1 MNPRLVITLI
11 VDNSA
16 AMQGDRFTSFKSAF
30 DKCLARIKEANP
42 TNLDLEIIAYDEF
55 SPKVLMSYKTK
66 DFNCGELQP
75 YKMPF
80 LGKAISTAVKDLSQ
94 LNEKYG
100 EKEVPIYKPWFFILT
115 DAYSFDDVD
124 EGVNA
129 MKQYFAE
136 NKVLYM
142 PFLLSQRKI
151 PSNIEPLA
159 KVKSFMR
166 IKDNAY
172 EEFFDWFYNMAYKR
186 ATTPKETPVKFD
198 RADFEGWAIL

>member
-1 MNPRLVITLI
+1 MSPRLVITIIL
-11 VDNSA
+11 DNSA
-16 AMQGDRFTSFKSAF
+16 AIQGERFENFKKAF
-30 DKCLARIKEANP
+30 ENCLAKIREANP
-42 TNLDLEIIAYDEF
+42 TNLDLEIIAFDEF
-55 SPKVLMSYKTK
+55 SPKAIKSYKDK
-66 DFNCGELQP
+66 DFKCDELQP
-75 YKMPF
+75 FKMPF
-80 LGKAISTAVKDLSQ
+80 LGKAITMAIKDLSA

-151 PSNIEPLA
+151 PQNIEQLA

-172 EEFFDWFYNMAYKR
+172 EEFFTWFFNMAYKR
-186 ATTPKETPVKFD
+186 ATTPQETPVKFD

>member
-1 MNPRLVITLI
+1 MNPRLVITIIL
-11 VDNSA
+11 DNSA
-16 AMQGDRFTSFKSAF
+16 AMQGERFTNFKNAF
-30 DKCLARIKEANP
+30 ENCLAKIREVNP
-42 TNLDLEIIAYDEF
+42 TNLDLEIIAFDEF
-55 SPKVLMSYKTK
+55 SPKVLKSYRDEGFK
-66 DFNCGELQP
+66 CEELQP

-80 LGKAISTAVKDLSQ
+80 LGKAISMAIKDLSL
-94 LNEKYG
+94 LNEYYG

-115 DAYSFDDVD
+115 DAYSFDEVD

-129 MKQYFAE
+129 MKQYFTE

-142 PFLLSQRKI
+142 PFMLSQRKI
-151 PSNIEPLA
+151 PQNVEALA

-172 EEFFDWFYNMAYKR
+172 EEFFNWFYNMAYKR